1 MIRYHGCM
9 FATRVVAAALAVLAT
24 TVTASSQAPSE
35 TVLRGLSTVTVLSK
49 TSSGRAA
56 LSANLS
62 VTSGIQT
69 GAIPQPTL
77 LPDMEQ
83 RGQSL
88 RDADITSANAS
99 QMADAL
105 GTALGAAYV
114 ARAHAIDREHY
125 TVAAPSITRVLQ
137 IATGTSGPHS
147 NQGKYLFANGT
158 TNGTTAVSPEWM
170 KIVTSQ
176 GGETDPFGRAY
187 HLQAGS
193 TNGDR
198 FGDSRP
204 FQTAPELRRF
214 TGRDSFNMP
223 IDNTQYLRG
232 PAMDLTDS
240 PSYPSGHTTY
250 GYTATLILGLLVPER
265 YPQMIARGAEYGN
278 SRILIGAHYAM
289 DVLGGRTLA
298 LYDTAHLLAEDPAYK
313 NAAGFR
319 KAMEQAKADMTKVLE
334 SACGKTVAEC
344 ATEDTS
350 RFSDAANV
358 HAFYAATQTYS
369 LPVVFAK
376 TAAIKED
383 VATIAPEAGYLLTA
397 AYPLL
402 TLKQAD
408 DILTET
414 EGPGG
419 GFLDDGSAFGL
430 YSRINLY
437 EAALRAQQMA
447 AKH

>member
-1 MIRYHGCM
+1 M
-9 FATRVVAAALAVLAT
+9 FALRTFAAALAVVAT
-24 TVTASSQAPSE
+24 AVSASAQSPSE

-49 TSSGRAA
+49 SAAGRAA
-56 LSANLS
+56 LSSNLS

-114 ARAHAIDREHY
+114 ARAHAIDRDRY
-125 TVAAPSITRVLQ
+125 TVAAESITRVLR

-147 NQGKYLFANGT
+147 NEGKFLFANGT
-158 TNGTTAVSPEWM
+158 TNGTTPVSPEAM
-170 KIVTSQ
+170 KILTSQ
-176 GGETDPFGRAY
+176 SGETDPFGRAY
-187 HLQAGS
+187 HLPSGS
-193 TNGDR
+193 PNGDR

-214 TGRDSFNMP
+214 TGRDSFNML

-232 PAMDLTDS
+232 PAMDLTNS

-298 LYDTAHLLAEDPAYK
+298 LYDTAHLLAEDPAYGK
-313 NAAGFR
+313 SAAGFR
-319 KAMEQAKADMTKVLE
+319 KAVEQARADMTKVLE

-350 RFSDAANV
+350 RYSDAASV
-358 HAFYAATQTYS
+358 HAFYSVTQTYG

-376 TAAIKED
+376 TAAVKED
-383 VATIAPEAGYLLTA
+383 VATLAPEAGYLLTV
-397 AYPLL
+397 AYPSL

-437 EAALRAQQMA
+437 DAAVRAQQLA

>member
-1 MIRYHGCM
+1 MM
-9 FATRVVAAALAVLAT
+9 PMLATRILAATLAVLAT
-24 TVTASSQAPSE
+24 SVTASSQAPSD

-49 TSSGRAA
+49 TAAGRAA

-62 VTSGIQT
+62 VTSGIQI

-99 QMADAL
+99 QLADAL
-105 GTALGAAYV
+105 GTSLGAAYV

-125 TVAAPSITRVLQ
+125 TVAAESITKVLRL
-137 IATGTSGPHS
+137 AAGTSGPHS
-147 NQGKYLFANGT
+147 NEGKYLFANGT
-158 TNGTTAVSPEWM
+158 TNGTTPVSPDVM

-176 GGETDPFGRAY
+176 NGETDPFGRAY
-187 HLQAGS
+187 HFPAGAP
-193 TNGDR
+193 NADR
-198 FGDSRP
+198 YGDSRP
-204 FQTAPELRRF
+204 FQTAPDLRRF

-223 IDNTQYLRG
+223 IDNTQFLRG
-232 PAMDLTDS
+232 PAMDLTNS
-240 PSYPSGHTTY
+240 PSYPSGHTTF

-334 SACGKTVAEC
+334 SACGKSVAEC

-350 RFSDAANV
+350 RFSDTANV
-358 HAFYAATQTYS
+358 SAFYAATQTYS

-376 TAAIKED
+376 TAAATED
-383 VATIAPEAGYLLTA
+383 VAAIAPEAGYLLTV
-397 AYPLL
+397 AYPSL

-437 EAALRAQQMA
+437 EAAVRAQRIA
-447 AKH
+447 AKHN

>member
-1 MIRYHGCM
+1 MV
-9 FATRVVAAALAVLAT
+9 ATRIFVAALAVPAT

-35 TVLRGLSTVTVLSK
+35 TVLRGLSTVTVLSR
-49 TSSGRAA
+49 TASGRAA
-56 LSANLS
+56 LSSNLT

-77 LPDMEQ
+77 LPDGEQ

-88 RDADITSANAS
+88 RDADVTSANAS
-99 QMADAL
+99 QLADAL

-114 ARAHAIDREHY
+114 ARAHSIDREHY
-125 TVAAPSITRVLQ
+125 TVAAESITHVLRL
-137 IATGTSGPHS
+137 ATGTSGPHS
-147 NQGKYLFANGT
+147 NEGKYLFGNGT
-158 TNGTTAVSPEWM
+158 TNGTTPVSAEWL
-170 KIVTSQ
+170 KIITSQ
-176 GGETDPFGRAY
+176 SGEMDPFGRAY
-187 HLQAGS
+187 HFPAGAP
-193 TNGDR
+193 NADR
-198 FGDSRP
+198 YGDSRP

-214 TGRDSFNMP
+214 TGRDSFNML

-232 PAMDLTDS
+232 PAMDLTNS
-240 PSYPSGHTTY
+240 PSYPSGHTTF

-334 SACGKTVAEC
+334 RACGKTVAEC
-344 ATEDTS
+344 AKEDTS
-350 RFSDAANV
+350 RFSDPAAV
-358 HAFYAATQTYS
+358 SAFYAVTQTYG

-376 TAAIKED
+376 TAGSKED
-383 VATIAPEAGYLLTA
+383 VATVAPEAGYLLTV
-397 AYPLL
+397 AYPSL

-437 EAALRAQQMA
+437 EAAMRAQQIA
-447 AKH
+447 ANR